1 MPIQPSQMPATP
13 PRRGCPQDIQQR
25 PRTLRILRSLRTR
38 LAAWLALGMLCLLGV
53 LSPAATAAEQAE
65 DYKLSV
71 GDLIRILVFQNPD
84 LTLETR
90 ISESGTV
97 SYPLIGTAR
106 LGSLSIANA
115 ERELARQLQ
124 EGGFVRNP
132 QVTIVLVQNRGNQIA
147 VLGYVKNPGRFPLD
161 TNTRVSEML
170 AIAGG
175 AAMTGAD
182 TAILTGTRNGQ
193 TFRKEV
199 DIAAIFMDSSAT
211 DNILIQSGDTLYVP
225 RAPMFYVYG
234 EVQRPGMYRIERNMT
249 VQQAL
254 AVGGGPTARGT
265 EMWLRVHRK
274 NKDGQLEKI
283 SVDASDPIRPDDV
296 LYVRE
301 SLF

>member
-1 MPIQPSQMPATP
+1 MPTLPSPMPATT
-13 PRRGCPQDIQQR
+13 PRIAAMPDIQQR
-25 PRTLRILRSLRTR
+25 LRTR
-38 LAAWLALGMLCLLGV
+38 LSALLALGMLCLLGV
-53 LSPAATAAEQAE
+53 LSPMATAAEQAE

-90 ISESGTV
+90 ISESGTI

-106 LGSLSIANA
+106 LGDLTIANA
-115 ERELARQLQ
+115 EKEVARQLL

-132 QVTIVLVQNRGNQIA
+132 QVTIVLVQNRGNQIS
-147 VLGYVKNPGRFPLD
+147 VLGYVHKPGRFPLE

-193 TFRKEV
+193 TFRKEI
-199 DIAAIFMDSSAT
+199 DIAAVFVDSNSA
-211 DNILIQSGDTLYVP
+211 DNILVQSGDSLYVP
-225 RAPMFYVYG
+225 RAPMFYIYG

-254 AVGGGPTARGT
+254 AVGGGPTPRGT

-296 LYVRE
+296 VYVRE

>member
-1 MPIQPSQMPATP
+1 MHTQPTIDISTPILVN
-13 PRRGCPQDIQQR
+13 RFLC
-25 PRTLRILRSLRTR
+25 R
-38 LAAWLALGMLCLLGV
+38 LLAV
-53 LSPAATAAEQAE
+53 LSLICTFCAIAMAAGANDQAE

-90 ISESGTV
+90 ISESGNV
-97 SYPLIGTAR
+97 SYPLIGSAH
-106 LGSLSIANA
+106 LGDLTIANA
-115 ERELARQLQ
+115 EKELARLLI

-132 QVTIVLVQNRGNQIA
+132 QVTIVLLQNRGNQIT
-147 VLGYVKNPGRFPLD
+147 VLGYVPRPGRFPLE

-175 AAMTGAD
+175 TAITGAD

-193 TFRKEV
+193 PFRKEI
-199 DIAAIFMDSSAT
+199 DIATIFVDSNST
-211 DNILIQSGDTLYVP
+211 DNLPVQSGDSLYVP

-249 VQQAL
+249 IQQAL
-254 AVGGGPTARGT
+254 AVGGGLTPRGT
-265 EMWLRVHRK
+265 EMWLRVNRK
-274 NKDGQLEKI
+274 NKDGILEKI
-283 SVDASDPIRPDDV
+283 SVDPSDPIQADDV
-296 LYVRE
+296 IYVRE